1 MRKFLYI
8 TPYFPPMSR
17 VGALRPLK
25 FARHQPDYGW
35 TPVVLCDMWKGAA
48 IDTKLLSAVPE
59 SVPVVRNYTRGA
71 KSAMK
76 EALDPT
82 ASAAKKGPRKSG
94 PGLERF
100 VPKWLDNPEIL
111 PLSDH
116 ALAMPYS
123 VKAALDL
130 LEQEPCDAIV
140 VNADPYEALLVGAKV
155 ARKSG
160 LPLVLE
166 FRDPWSVCELRR
178 KMRPAPTRWTVDRM
192 ERRAVAAAAAV
203 VLNTATALA
212 DYREHYADLPQE
224 RFHMI
229 RNHSDSELISAGE
242 APVFDKFTVLF
253 LGHFRRFVEGDVL
266 LEMLAELAARGR
278 SDEVQLVV
286 TGNCPAES
294 YEKARSLGVEH
305 MLVKKDFVPY
315 LETGTYMGGADLLVL
330 LNNRTQQR
338 IPAKFYEYV
347 TSSKP
352 ILAIADNHEMTTL
365 FSQIPN
371 AEIVGLDEPKRAA
384 DVVEAALVGDGEARD
399 PATQS
404 EFTSQ
409 TASRRLA
416 DILDRV
422 CT

>member
-1 MRKFLYI
+1 
-8 TPYFPPMSR
+8 
-17 VGALRPLK
+17 
-25 FARHQPDYGW
+25 
-35 TPVVLCDMWKGAA
+35 
-48 IDTKLLSAVPE
+48 
-59 SVPVVRNYTRGA
+59 
-71 KSAMK
+71 
-76 EALDPT
+76 
-82 ASAAKKGPRKSG
+82 
-94 PGLERF
+94 
-100 VPKWLDNPEIL
+100 
-111 PLSDH
+111 
-116 ALAMPYS
+116 
-123 VKAALDL
+123 
-130 LEQEPCDAIV
+130 
-140 VNADPYEALLVGAKV
+140 
-155 ARKSG
+155 
-160 LPLVLE
+160 
-166 FRDPWSVCELRR
+166 
-178 KMRPAPTRWTVDRM
+178 
-192 ERRAVAAAAAV
+192 
-203 VLNTATALA
+203 
-212 DYREHYADLPQE
+212 
-224 RFHMI
+224 MI